1 MNLLI
6 GLNNKKQMISEYI
19 RVKLLKHVIKD
30 QLKED
35 VNEVGRKR
43 LLIEAR
49 FIYFYILR
57 EKEKMVYKDIGDT
70 VSMNHASVLH
80 GFKKAEF
87 WLEIDHEF
95 RDKYLM
101 VLAVYNREVYGIE
114 KERETNELRD
124 KLNKEREEKTKPTE
138 PEKQTKRLG
147 TVYDRLHL
155 LIDKTPEEKADDLLI
170 RVEAIYNM
178 MQSDLKRKRV

>member
-87 WLEIDHEF
+87 WLE
-95 RDKYLM
+95 KQTNL
-101 VLAVYNREVYGIE
+101 
-114 KERETNELRD
+114 ETN
-124 KLNKEREEKTKPTE
+124 
-138 PEKQTKRLG
+138 
-147 TVYDRLHL
+147 
-155 LIDKTPEEKADDLLI
+155 
-170 RVEAIYNM
+170 
-178 MQSDLKRKRV
+178 